1 MHVLVL
7 KRGRLVAYL
16 MIFCGAIIAAAMIF
30 LFGGRILEAAVGTKR
45 YPINS
50 VETKQK
56 EVALTFDT
64 VYSDAEMPL
73 LFSFLNK
80 YNTKATFFVTKDFAM
95 QYRWDVETIVK
106 SGHDLMNLSNR
117 YVGISGL
124 SFSEI
129 VGEINACEEVIR
141 NILVMKPTMFRP
153 PLGEYSNK
161 MIEVADSLGYLT
173 VRYSINSETYRDN
186 TPEGL
191 ANKIIADIQNGSIIR
206 MRVGM
211 TADTY
216 ALPIII
222 EHLENNGYK
231 MLPLSQMLMKDDYE
245 VDQNGVQHKTRI
257 TT

>member
-1 MHVLVL
+1 MHVFVL

-30 LFGGRILEAAVGTKR
+30 FFGGSILEAATGTKR

-50 VETKQK
+50 VETTQK
-56 EVALTFDT
+56 EVAITFDT

-95 QYRWDVETIVK
+95 QYRWDVETIVN

-117 YVGISGL
+117 YASMAGL
-124 SFSEI
+124 TFSEV
-129 VGEINACEEVIR
+129 VGELSSSEEVIR
-141 NILVMKPTMFRP
+141 NISGKKPTMFRP
-153 PLGEYSNK
+153 PLGEYGNR

-173 VRYSINSETYRDN
+173 VRYSINSEAYRDN
-186 TPEGL
+186 TPESL

-231 MLPLSQMLMKDDYE
+231 ILPLSQMLMKDDYE
-245 VDQNGVQHKTRI
+245 VDQNGIQHKTRI